1 MTCPSLNG
9 EPLLRML
16 RVAEDA
22 KISERL
28 GILPMSAAGVLLR
41 ILQNDE
47 LLKQVRDMAW
57 DNYTPPM
64 RRGPS
69 KKDSSHGDI
78 YFMARLADEMGI
90 TSKLQITPVQ
100 ALTELL
106 DISSRD
112 RILQIAEDRYIN
124 HNQGGTA

>member
-28 GILPMSAAGVLLR
+28 GILPMTAASVLLR

-100 ALTELL
+100 ALSELL

>member
-1 MTCPSLNG
+1 MACPNICG
-9 EPLLRML
+9 ESLLRVM
-16 RVAEDA
+16 RVADDI

-28 GILPMSAAGVLLR
+28 GVSEMEGAGVLIR

-47 LLKQVRDMAW
+47 LLKQVRDIAR
-57 DNYTPPM
+57 DNYTPPI